1 MMKPVLVPILVALVV
16 AGTAAAQ
23 PRRARALFNGKDL
36 AGWEGDTKQVWRVED
51 GAITAGSLER
61 ALPHNEY
68 LATTREFEDFDL
80 RLKYQV
86 TTTEVEHKGCLNGGV
101 QFRSK
106 RVANS
111 HEVVGYQADL
121 GDGWDGWLYDEGRR
135 NRHIAKPA
143 PEVQARA
150 FKKEGWNE
158 YRIRA
163 EGAHIQL
170 WLNGV
175 RTVDYTEND
184 PSVPRKGII
193 ALQIHDVGKLIVRY
207 KDVEIEELP
216 AAKRFAG
223 PLERFADPLPS
234 PPRVPFRGGKFSLRP
249 GEVVVFTGPANAVFE
264 QQQGWLETLLAAAA
278 RQQRPVFRHMSW
290 EGDTVYEQRRAMNFG
305 GWGEQFD
312 AVGASAVCAWF
323 GQTEALDD
331 ARGTDQF
338 AAAYGKLL
346 DEFRK
351 TTPRLV
357 VIAPPPFEKPPG
369 KWVPDNTRR
378 NPRVKANALAA
389 RRLAAERGAVFV
401 DLFTPLAARAD
412 REPRLTEDGLHFTPQ
427 GQRVVAEWIARE
439 LGFDGAFTAS
449 LDPLRREIAA
459 KNRLWFDCWRTM
471 NWYFS
476 YGDRTFT
483 DFDKPAGGRPSLAK
497 ELEQYKPLVRAADAR
512 IHALALGEKTPPPP
526 AGRPEPAQPRRP
538 PAEELESFRLRDGF
552 DVNLFAGEAN
562 GLVKPIQICFD
573 ERGRLWALCVPSYPQ
588 LVPGVG
594 ANDYILVCED
604 TDGDGKA
611 DKFTKFAEGLVMP
624 TGMAL
629 GDGGVYVCEGTQLIH
644 LRDTDGDGAADQRR
658 VICSGFGTGDSHQ
671 MINSPCWGP
680 DGRLW
685 FTQGLHI
692 FSTVETPWGL
702 VRCNKTGVWR
712 LNPRTLRL
720 DQFLGNAAASENAWG
735 VGFDDWGQTFYG
747 PGNDPAAFYIEPAL
761 VPLPLEQLA
770 YGQYHDIGML
780 AVSKAKAMRAEFLS
794 TRHLPDDLQG
804 ALVKS
809 VYYGGS
815 VEMHRLKDDG
825 AGFSSEPI
833 GPLISSSSD
842 AFRPLEAKVGPDG
855 AIYICDWY
863 NPIIGH
869 YQASYRDPRRDHA
882 HGRVW
887 RVTAKGHPLVKA
899 PALAGMGAAQLLD
912 QLGAPERW
920 VRDQAKRLLYARP
933 TEDVIPAAD
942 AWLAKALPDGG
953 GAAKAAPLLY
963 EVIGVCAAHE
973 EVRPALLRRLLDSPE
988 PRLRAFG
995 THMIGLWA
1003 DRLSDPLA
1011 LLRPMVA
1018 DDFPRVRMEA
1028 VVSASY
1034 VRSAAAVE
1042 VAVHALD
1049 KPSDRF
1055 IDYALTQT
1063 VRALKPQWYAAL
1075 VRGELRFPDRPDRL
1089 RFILEADGT
1098 PDVAGQVRQLAGAKG
1113 LDEAAR
1119 TQLLALLAGV
1129 GDASDLRHAFDQGR
1143 RSPLVLGEL
1152 AAAAQVRQQLP
1163 SGDLAEPL
1171 RAILA
1176 DRDEAVRAAG
1186 IRLAGVWKVK
1196 SLAAA
1201 VRAQLQQTAAPESV
1215 VRAAA
1220 GTLAALDGRAAIGVL
1235 TPFASAERPP
1245 AVRAAAVAAL
1255 GAIDL
1260 DLGAKRAA
1268 GLMARAEDEAQM
1280 AELMLPLLG
1289 RKGGSEALAKAL
1301 ADAKLPP
1308 DPSKL
1313 AHRVVSAA
1321 GRGDTALVETLNR
1334 AIGLSSS
1341 KVEYSP
1347 DLVRQLAAEARAK
1360 GNAARGRDVFAAK
1373 LANCTACHRIGGRGG
1388 DLGPDLSSLGTGL
1401 TPELIVES
1409 VLWPNRQV
1417 KEGYMATRVITADG
1431 RLVTGYK
1438 IKQTAEEVHLR
1449 DPSTQKVFRIARK
1462 SIDEMSDVGSLMP
1475 EGLTAAM
1482 TRQEVRDLVRYLS
1495 ELGRKPQK

>member
-1 MMKPVLVPILVALVV
+1 MMKPILVAILLPLI
-16 AGTAAAQ
+16 TASASADE
-23 PRRARALFNGKDL
+23 PRKLRALFNGKDFT
-36 AGWEGDTKQVWRVED
+36 GWEGDTKNVWRVKG
-51 GAITAGSLER
+51 GAITAGSLEG

-68 LATTREFEDFDL
+68 LVTTREFENFDL

-86 TTTEVEHKGCLNGGV
+86 TTTDTEHKGCLNGGV

-106 RVANS
+106 RVPNG

-135 NRHIAKPA
+135 DRHIAKPA
-143 PEVQARA
+143 PGVQARA

-170 WLNGV
+170 WLNSV
-175 RTVDYTEND
+175 RTVDYTEED

-207 KDVEIEELP
+207 KDIEIEELP
-216 AAKRFAG
+216 PTKRFAG

-234 PPRVPFRGGKFSLRP
+234 PPRVPFPGGKFSLRP

-264 QQQGWLETLLAAAA
+264 QQQGWLEALLAAGA
-278 RQQRPVFRHMSW
+278 RKQRPIFRHMSW
-290 EGDTVYEQRRAMNFG
+290 EGDTVYEQGRAMNFG
-305 GWGEQFD
+305 GWGEQLD

-323 GQTEALDD
+323 GQAEALDD
-331 ARGTDQF
+331 SRGTDQF

-357 VIAPPPFEKPPG
+357 VIAPPPFEKPAG

-378 NPRVKANALAA
+378 NPRVKTFAEVA

-401 DLFTPLAARAD
+401 DVFTPLTARGD
-412 REPRLTEDGLHFTPQ
+412 RDPRLTEDGMHFTPQ
-427 GQRVVAEWIARE
+427 GQRVVAELIARG

-449 LDPLRREIAA
+449 LEPLRREIAT

-483 DFDKPAGGRPSLAK
+483 DFDKPAGGRPGLAK

-512 IHALALGEKTPPPP
+512 IHALALGQKPPPQP
-526 AGRPEPAQPRRP
+526 AGQPEPAQPGRP
-538 PAEELESFRLRDGF
+538 PAEELKSFRLREGF
-552 DVNLFAGEAN
+552 DVNLFASEAD
-562 GLVKPIQICFD
+562 GLVKPIQLCWD

-588 LVPGVG
+588 LVPGVP

-604 TDGDGKA
+604 ADGDGKA

-629 GDGGVYVCEGTQLIH
+629 GDGGVYVCETTQLIH
-644 LRDTDGDGAADQRR
+644 LRDTDGDGKADQRR
-658 VICSGFGTGDSHQ
+658 VIYSGFGTGDSHQ

-692 FSTVETPWGL
+692 FSRVETPWGL
-702 VRCNKTGVWR
+702 ARCGKTAVWR
-712 LNPRTLRL
+712 TNPRTLQL
-720 DQFLGNAAASENAWG
+720 DHFLGNAAASENAWG

-747 PGNDPAAFYIEPAL
+747 PGNDPAAFYIDPAL
-761 VPLPLEQLA
+761 VLLPIEKLT

-780 AVSKAKAMRAEFLS
+780 APSKTKAMRAEFIG
-794 TRHLPDDLQG
+794 TRQLPGDLQG

-809 VYYGGS
+809 VYLGGE

-825 AGFSSEPI
+825 AGFASERI
-833 GPLISSSSD
+833 GSLIASSSD

-869 YQASYRDPRRDHA
+869 YQASYRDPHRDHT
-882 HGRVW
+882 HGRIW
-887 RVTAKGHPLVKA
+887 RLKAKGRPLVKP
-899 PALAGMGAAQLLD
+899 PALAHLTATQLLD
-912 QLGAPERW
+912 QLRSPERW

-942 AWLAKALPDGG
+942 AWLAKALPNGG
-953 GAAKAAPLLY
+953 SAGKAASLLY
-963 EVIGVCAAHE
+963 EVLGVYAAHE

-1003 DRLSDPLA
+1003 DRLPDPLA

-1034 VRSAAAVE
+1034 VRSPAAVE
-1042 VAVHALD
+1042 VAVLALD

-1063 VRALKPQWYAAL
+1063 VRALKSQWYPAL
-1075 VRGELRFPDRPDRL
+1075 GRGELRFHDRPDRL
-1089 RFILEADGT
+1089 GFVLEADGT
-1098 PDVAGQVRQLAGAKG
+1098 RDVAGQVRKLAGTKG

-1119 TQLLALLAGV
+1119 NRLLALLAGV

-1143 RSPLVLGEL
+1143 HSPLVLDEL

-1163 SGDLAEPL
+1163 SGDLTESL
-1171 RAILA
+1171 RALLA

-1186 IRLAGVWKVK
+1186 IRLAGIWKVK
-1196 SLAAA
+1196 SLAAT
-1201 VRAQLQQTAAPESV
+1201 VRAQLQQTGSPESV

-1220 GTLAALDGRAAIGVL
+1220 GALAALDGRAAIPVL
-1235 TPFASAERPP
+1235 TPFTSAERPP
-1245 AVRAAAVAAL
+1245 AVRVAAVAAL
-1255 GAIDL
+1255 GEVDL
-1260 DLGAKRAA
+1260 DLSAKRVAV
-1268 GLMARAEDEAQM
+1268 LMARAEDQAQM

-1301 ADAKLPP
+1301 AGVKLPP
-1308 DPSKL
+1308 EPSKL

-1321 GRGDTALVETLNR
+1321 GRGDTALVERLNR
-1334 AIGLSSS
+1334 AIGLSSR
-1341 KVEYSP
+1341 KVAYSP
-1347 DLVRQLAAEARAK
+1347 DLVRQLASEARAK
-1360 GNAARGRDVFAAK
+1360 GNAARGRDVFASK
-1373 LANCTACHRIGGRGG
+1373 LANCTACHHIGGRGG

-1409 VLWPNRQV
+1409 LLWPNRQI
-1417 KEGYMATRVITADG
+1417 KEGYMATQVTTSDG

-1438 IKQTAEEVHLR
+1438 VKETAEEVHLR
-1449 DPSTQKVFRIARK
+1449 DASTQKVLRIARK

-1482 TRQEVRDLVRYLS
+1482 TREEIRDLIRYLS
-1495 ELGRKPQK
+1495 ELGRKLEK